1 MHPLAPVIL
10 IVVAA
15 GVLVTLLR
23 MRIDEKRYRLRR
35 DEMETIRVRHMNERD
50 QRRRRFEM
58 AVRTRER
65 QRGGRQ
71 RTSRR
76 HVPVHSNTPDTAD
89 PTLTAND
96 WKAFLT
102 GAETMAHAEPP
113 AAAGRDG

>member
-35 DEMETIRVRHMNERD
+35 DEMEAIRVRHMNERD

-58 AVRTRER
+58 AVRRRER
-65 QRGGRQ
+65 ARN
-71 RTSRR
+71 SRSR
-76 HVPVHSNTPDTAD
+76 ISRPVEPAPDTPDTSDA
-89 PTLTAND
+89 TMTTTE
-96 WKAFLT
+96 WKAFMT
-102 GAETMAHAEPP
+102 GT
-113 AAAGRDG
+113 D

>member
-35 DEMETIRVRHMNERD
+35 DEMEAIRVRHMNDRD

-58 AVRTRER
+58 AVRRRER
-65 QRGGRQ
+65 ARN
-71 RTSRR
+71 SRSQISG
-76 HVPVHSNTPDTAD
+76 PVEPGPDTPDTSDA
-89 PTLTAND
+89 TMTSAE
-96 WKAFLT
+96 WKVFLT
-102 GAETMAHAEPP
+102 GT
-113 AAAGRDG
+113 D